1 MDKMTRILT
10 HILTSDSEAE
20 NRQMRNEMLKYGKYS
35 LDQPSSDVYSWHL
48 LEKEN
53 RSRYR

>member
-20 NRQMRNEMLKYGKYS
+20 NRQMRIEKLKYCQAMHFGS
-35 LDQPSSDVYSWHL
+35 VIIRCSEQP
-48 LEKEN
+48 
-53 RSRYR
+53 